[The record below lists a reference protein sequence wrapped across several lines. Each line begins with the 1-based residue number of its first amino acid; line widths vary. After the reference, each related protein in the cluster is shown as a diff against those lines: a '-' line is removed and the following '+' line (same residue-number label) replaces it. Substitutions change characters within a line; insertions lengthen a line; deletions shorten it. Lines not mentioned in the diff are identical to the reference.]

1 MSMIKVIPQKRT
13 IIPERAVRVLAKY
26 GQKITLAEARIIL
39 DFIYNFAILSANQVL
54 KDDRMKEVWKK

>member
-1 MSMIKVIPQKRT
+1 MIKVIPQKRT
-13 IIPERAVRVLAKY
+13 ITPERAVRVLAKY

-39 DFIYNFAILSANQVL
+39 DFMYNFAILSANQVL